1 VEEADLKPVVEAA
14 QEFGISPDVIWKYI
28 RLGKLRAY
36 RKPMKER
43 RILVDREEIKRLMR
57 PVRRK
62 P

>member
-1 VEEADLKPVVEAA
+1 MKPVVEAA
-14 QEFGISPDVIWKYI
+14 REFDISPDVIWKYI
-28 RLGKLRAY
+28 RLGKLKAY

-43 RILVDREEIKRLMR
+43 RILVDKEELRRLMR